1 MAADSGFRLP
11 PARPRILVTRPLE
24 LGEPA
29 AFEQDLEAAGFS
41 VLSMPLIEV
50 VTAAVSVSDWAQYH
64 WVFFTSK
71 NAVKSIGYQLA
82 RFPSSRLSIA
92 CVGPATEQALTP
104 YGLQAQ
110 FVSPV
115 YDARHAVQYFA
126 HRHPVTGLCIL
137 WPCGNLADPHLKTAL
152 EAQGALV
159 TALTV
164 YETRLK
170 SRFSP
175 QEKQVLLDPY
185 DLLVFTSPSAVE
197 AFQQGLRQMDRPPEA
212 QGAVACLGPR
222 TAQAALK
229 AFGRVDIQPEQYTL
243 SALSTAIRQYFEAK
257 EPL

>member
-1 MAADSGFRLP
+1 MAADSGFKRS
-11 PARPRILVTRPLE
+11 PARPRILVTRPLAV
-24 LGEPA
+24 GESL
-29 AFEQDLEAAGFS
+29 AFEQDLEAAGFR

-50 VTAAVSVSDWAQYH
+50 VTTAVSVSDWAQYD

-71 NAVKSIGYQLA
+71 NAVKSIGSQLSPA
-82 RFPSSRLSIA
+82 SRLSIA
-92 CVGPATEQALTP
+92 CVGPATEQALKP
-104 YGLQAQ
+104 YGLHAD

-115 YDARHAVQYFA
+115 YDARNAVQYFA
-126 HRHPVTGLCIL
+126 DRYAVNGLRIF
-137 WPCGNLADPHLKTAL
+137 WPCGNLADPHLKTGL
-152 EAQGALV
+152 ESQGASV
-159 TALTV
+159 TACPA

-175 QEKQVLLDPY
+175 QEAQALLDPH

-243 SALSTAIRQYFEAK
+243 SALSTAIRQYFKAK